1 LLRGLI
7 WQYVRPAI
15 TLLMSAGMAQPGGDD
30 HQKRLSALADIVRAR
45 SSHARSIE
53 PVK

>member
-1 LLRGLI
+1 M
-7 WQYVRPAI
+7 

-30 HQKRLSALADIVRAR
+30 AQKRLSALADIVRAR
-45 SSHARSIE
+45 ASQTPRSVE